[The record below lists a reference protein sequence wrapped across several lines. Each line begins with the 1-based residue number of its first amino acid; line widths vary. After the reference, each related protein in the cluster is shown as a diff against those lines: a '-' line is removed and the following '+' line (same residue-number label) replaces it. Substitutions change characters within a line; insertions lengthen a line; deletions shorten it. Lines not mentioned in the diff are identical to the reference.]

1 MLEIESW
8 QCDNKDK
15 LKPITDILINSVV
28 TIAND
33 FINKCVKYVNKN
45 MNSTSVKQLTQVIFD
60 MAKDIVKDVTN
71 NFRIIDT
78 TKGSDYDIPDL

>member
-1 MLEIESW
+1 
-8 QCDNKDK
+8 
-15 LKPITDILINSVV
+15 
-28 TIAND
+28 
-33 FINKCVKYVNKN
+33 